1 MLRNLCV
8 KESASEVN
16 PETDKREHHYLKRM
30 RHHRGRYAEFHW
42 PSVELLVNLA
52 YTYDVIYSHLS
63 RRIES
68 HGLSLGA
75 FNVLM
80 ILSRSEDEGC
90 PMHELGEL
98 LLVSRANVTGLVD
111 CLARR
116 RLVKRTQDERDRR
129 VRLVRLTKAGE
140 KLLESILPGHYAR
153 VREML
158 KSVSNKDK
166 QLLSKLLLK
175 LRHST
180 QRALRGQPEKKL
192 A

>member
-1 MLRNLCV
+1 M
-8 KESASEVN
+8 KAEA
-16 PETDKREHHYLKRM
+16 DKREHHYLKRM
-30 RHHRGRYAEFHW
+30 HNHQGRYAEFHW

-52 YTYDVIYSHLS
+52 YTYDVIYAHLA
-63 RRIES
+63 RRIEA

-80 ILSRSEDEGC
+80 ILSRSEGEGC

-98 LLVSRANVTGLVD
+98 LLVSRANITGLVD
-111 CLARR
+111 CLVRR
-116 RLVKRTQDERDRR
+116 RLVRRTVDERDRR
-129 VRLVRLTKAGE
+129 VRLVQLTKAGE

-153 VREML
+153 VRQML

-166 QLLSKLLLK
+166 ELLSELLMK

-180 QRALRGQPEKKL
+180 QRALSQQREKKI